1 MKKSK
6 WLVPILIII
15 IFCIGLFFC
24 NTVIL
29 GIFKNVTNKID
40 EMAIEKEKE
49 KSFDLS
55 ESYDENTSNVVD
67 VQVGNTYT
75 AILKEDGS
83 VWVTGTNTSYSGDY
97 TYEGIKLNEFT
108 KVKLD
113 NVKQIGV
120 GNEFVIALTNE
131 GEVYSWGANSYS
143 TLGTREIGVGPYQV
157 PTKLDIENI
166 EKIYVFGNQAGA
178 LSKDGIPYYWG
189 YAADTYY
196 EQESPI
202 RTISNKKI
210 TDIFLCNSQYFFKTE
225 NDEIYGVGFDFDK
238 LTNEINGW
246 ATDIVKVD
254 IKNVK
259 EIASYNGY
267 EGNNM
272 PVKYVL
278 KKDGTVWILNTLKDE
293 EDLEVK
299 IEGLQN
305 IDKIY
310 PIKNENSAIST
321 LLAIDTNG
329 DLYKYN
335 LNSKEGN
342 IVKGTNSKISIDN
355 VKDIKEKEGR
365 ILILKNDGTLYNL
378 GYSVD
383 DLKPHEEGFFLN
395 YYSEPE
401 TLSITN
407 TKLMAVGEDFVIVVD
422 ENNNIYRQGKNEKGQ
437 LGGGKLQNLQE
448 IYITS
453 PYYENINATESILI
467 DPSMGYLDD

>member
-1 MKKSK
+1 
-6 WLVPILIII
+6 
-15 IFCIGLFFC
+15 
-24 NTVIL
+24 
-29 GIFKNVTNKID
+29 
-40 EMAIEKEKE
+40 
-49 KSFDLS
+49 
-55 ESYDENTSNVVD
+55 
-67 VQVGNTYT
+67 
-75 AILKEDGS
+75 
-83 VWVTGTNTSYSGDY
+83 
-97 TYEGIKLNEFT
+97 
-108 KVKLD
+108 
-113 NVKQIGV
+113 
-120 GNEFVIALTNE
+120 
-131 GEVYSWGANSYS
+131 
-143 TLGTREIGVGPYQV
+143 
-157 PTKLDIENI
+157 
-166 EKIYVFGNQAGA
+166 
-178 LSKDGIPYYWG
+178 
-189 YAADTYY
+189 
-196 EQESPI
+196 
-202 RTISNKKI
+202 
-210 TDIFLCNSQYFFKTE
+210 
-225 NDEIYGVGFDFDK
+225 
-238 LTNEINGW
+238 
-246 ATDIVKVD
+246 
-254 IKNVK
+254 
-259 EIASYNGY
+259 
-267 EGNNM
+267 M

-401 TLSITN
+401 ILSITN

-437 LGGGKLQNLQE
+437 LGGGELQNLQE